1 MQPSNLLIDSDCV
14 VKLADFGLAR
24 SVKETGGG
32 RTNAMTDYVN
42 TMWYS
47 APEILLGSTRYTKG
61 VDMWSVGCILGE
73 LLTGKA
79 IFTGTRSAGLRAQCC

>member
-1 MQPSNLLIDSDCV
+1 M
-14 VKLADFGLAR
+14 
-24 SVKETGGG
+24 TGRG
-32 RTNAMTDYVN
+32 NAMTDYVN

-79 IFTGTRSAGLRAQCC
+79 VFTGAF